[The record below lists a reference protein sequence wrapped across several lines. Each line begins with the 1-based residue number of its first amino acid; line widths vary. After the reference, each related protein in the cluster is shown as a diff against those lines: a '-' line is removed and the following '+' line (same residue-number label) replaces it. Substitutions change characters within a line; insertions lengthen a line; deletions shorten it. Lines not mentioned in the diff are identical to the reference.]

1 MKVLRSKSRHLHSM
15 PFSLILIAALT
26 TGMLVPAQG
35 DPLQKSLVIIDT
47 GFDTSL
53 PIIKDAVIY
62 ESCIMFWSACPNGT
76 SFQEGPG
83 ASALP
88 TNISN
93 TSNMTHGTQMAS
105 IAMNANPGQ
114 KIVLIRVIAYN
125 AKGDRLPVSDST
137 VVKVFKWIASKRV
150 ELNIGAVAMAQGY
163 HPTVTG
169 KNYCPKNVEFDKI
182 ILDLKINNVAV
193 FFPAGNAADKTRI
206 DWPACIPAAI
216 AIGAINSKGQIADYS
231 NYDRNLIDFYTPGNA
246 EALLPGGAAS
256 SAVGTSVSTLIAA
269 SYWLSVANL
278 KPELTVPEVSQLFRN
293 AGQMIFDSK
302 YRYGREM
309 QIKWI
314 LTS

>member
-1 MKVLRSKSRHLHSM
+1 MRSK
-15 PFSLILIAALT
+15 PFFLILIAVFTA
-26 TGMLVPAQG
+26 GVLVPAQG
-35 DPLQKSLVIIDT
+35 DPIQKSLVIIDT

-62 ESCIMFWSACPNGT
+62 ESCIMFWSGCPNGT

-93 TSNMTHGTQMAS
+93 TSNMSHGTQMAS

-114 KIVLIRVIAYN
+114 KIVLIRVVAYN
-125 AKGDRLPVSDST
+125 ANGDRMPISDST
-137 VVKVFKWIASKRV
+137 VVKVFKWIASKRT

-163 HPTVTG
+163 HPTASG
-169 KNYCPKNVEFDKI
+169 KNYCPKNVEMERI
-182 ILDLKINNVAV
+182 ILDLKIANVPV
-193 FFPAGNAADKTRI
+193 FLPTGNAADKTRI

-231 NYDRNLIDFYTPGNA
+231 NYDRNLVDFYTPGDA
-246 EALLPGGAAS
+246 QALLPGGSPS

-269 SYWLSVANL
+269 SYWMNVASL

-293 AGQMIFDSK
+293 AGRMIFDSK
-302 YRYGREM
+302 FRYGREM
-309 QIKWI
+309 QNKSI
-314 LTS
+314 LIP

>member
-1 MKVLRSKSRHLHSM
+1 VKVLRSSSRHLHSI

-35 DPLQKSLVIIDT
+35 DPLEKSLVIIDT

-53 PIIKDAVIY
+53 PIIKDAVIF

-114 KIVLIRVIAYN
+114 KLVLIRVIAYN

-163 HPTVTG
+163 HPTATG

-193 FFPAGNAADKTRI
+193 FFPAGNAADKARI

-231 NYDRNLIDFYTPGNA
+231 NYDRNLIDFYTPGDA
-246 EALLPGGAAS
+246 PALLPGGAAS

-309 QIKWI
+309 QIKWV

>member
-1 MKVLRSKSRHLHSM
+1 MRSK
-15 PFSLILIAALT
+15 PFFLILIAVFTA
-26 TGMLVPAQG
+26 GVLVPAQG

-62 ESCIMFWSACPNGT
+62 ESCIMFWSGCPNGT

-93 TSNMTHGTQMAS
+93 TSNMSHGTQMAS

-114 KIVLIRVIAYN
+114 KIVLIRVVAYN
-125 AKGDRLPVSDST
+125 ANGDRMPISDST
-137 VVKVFKWIASKRV
+137 VVKVFKWIASKRT

-163 HPTVTG
+163 HPTASG
-169 KNYCPKNVEFDKI
+169 KNYCPKNVEMEKI
-182 ILDLKINNVAV
+182 ILDLKIANVPV
-193 FFPAGNAADKTRI
+193 FLPTGNAADKTRI

-231 NYDRNLIDFYTPGNA
+231 NYDRNLVDFYTPGDA
-246 EALLPGGAAS
+246 PALLPGGAPS

-269 SYWLSVANL
+269 SYWMNVASL

-293 AGQMIFDSK
+293 AGRMIFDSK
-302 YRYGREM
+302 FRYGREM
-309 QIKWI
+309 QIK
-314 LTS
+314 SFQRG

>member
-1 MKVLRSKSRHLHSM
+1 MRSKGFFVLLVAVLS
-15 PFSLILIAALT
+15 I
-26 TGMLVPAQG
+26 GMLVPAQG

-53 PIIKDAVIY
+53 PIIKDAIVF
-62 ESCIMFWSACPNGT
+62 ESCIMNWLGCPDGS

-83 ASALP
+83 SSALP

-93 TSNMTHGTQMAS
+93 TSNMSHGTQMAS

-114 KIVLIRVIAYN
+114 KIVLVRVVAYN
-125 AKGDRLPVSDST
+125 ARGERMNISDST
-137 VVKVFKWIASKRV
+137 VVKVFKWITTKRV

-163 HPTVTG
+163 HPTGSG
-169 KNYCPKNVEFDKI
+169 KNYCPRNSELEKI
-182 ILDLKINNVAV
+182 ILDLKIANVPV
-193 FFPAGNAADKTRI
+193 FFPTGNAADKTRI

-231 NYDRNLIDFYTPGNA
+231 NYDRNLVDFYTPGNA
-246 EALLPGGAAS
+246 EALLPGGEPS

-269 SYWLSVANL
+269 SYWMNVASL
-278 KPELTVPEVSQLFRN
+278 KPELTVPALSQVFRD
-293 AGQMIFDSK
+293 AGKMIFDAK

-309 QIKWI
+309 QIKNI
-314 LTS
+314 LIP

>member
-1 MKVLRSKSRHLHSM
+1 MRSK
-15 PFSLILIAALT
+15 PFFLILIAVFTA
-26 TGMLVPAQG
+26 GVLVPAQG

-53 PIIKDAVIY
+53 PIIKDAVVF
-62 ESCIMFWSACPNGT
+62 ESCIMFWSGCPNGT

-93 TSNMTHGTQMAS
+93 TSNMSHGTQMAS

-114 KIVLIRVIAYN
+114 KIVLIRVVAYN
-125 AKGDRLPVSDST
+125 ANGDRMPISDST
-137 VVKVFKWIASKRV
+137 VVKVFKWIASKRT

-163 HPTVTG
+163 HPTASG
-169 KNYCPKNVEFDKI
+169 KNYCPKNVEMEKI
-182 ILDLKINNVAV
+182 ILDLKIANVPV
-193 FFPAGNAADKTRI
+193 FLPTGNAADKTRI

-231 NYDRNLIDFYTPGNA
+231 NYDRNLVDFYTPGDA
-246 EALLPGGAAS
+246 QALLPGGSPS

-269 SYWLSVANL
+269 SYWMNVASLN
-278 KPELTVPEVSQLFRN
+278 PELTVPEVSQLFRN
-293 AGQMIFDSK
+293 AGRMIFDSK
-302 YRYGREM
+302 FRYGREM
-309 QIKWI
+309 QNKSI
-314 LTS
+314 LIP

>member
-1 MKVLRSKSRHLHSM
+1 MRSK
-15 PFSLILIAALT
+15 PFFLILIAVFTA
-26 TGMLVPAQG
+26 GVLVPAQG
-35 DPLQKSLVIIDT
+35 DPLQRSLVIIDT

-53 PIIKDAVIY
+53 PVIKDAVVY
-62 ESCIMFWSACPNGT
+62 ESCIMFWSGCPNGT

-83 ASALP
+83 ASTLP

-114 KIVLIRVIAYN
+114 KLVLIRVIAYN
-125 AKGDRLPVSDST
+125 ARGDRLPVSDST

-163 HPTVTG
+163 HPTATG
-169 KNYCPKNVEFDKI
+169 KNYCPKNVEMERI
-182 ILDLKINNVAV
+182 ILDLKIANVPV
-193 FFPAGNAADKTRI
+193 FLPTGNAADKTRI

-231 NYDRNLIDFYTPGNA
+231 NYDRNLVDFYTPGDA
-246 EALLPGGAAS
+246 PALLPGGAPS

-269 SYWLSVANL
+269 SYWMNVASL
-278 KPELTVPEVSQLFRN
+278 KSELTVPEVSQLFRN
-293 AGQMIFDSK
+293 AGRMIFDSK
-302 YRYGREM
+302 FRYGREM
-309 QIKWI
+309 QIKSFQ
-314 LTS
+314 TG

>member
-1 MKVLRSKSRHLHSM
+1 MRSKGFFLLLVSVLS
-15 PFSLILIAALT
+15 I
-26 TGMLVPAQG
+26 GMLVPAQG

-53 PIIKDAVIY
+53 PIIKDAVVY
-62 ESCIMFWSACPNGT
+62 ESCIMNWLGCPDGS

-83 ASALP
+83 SSALP

-93 TSNMTHGTQMAS
+93 TSNMSHGTQMAS

-114 KIVLIRVIAYN
+114 KIVLVRVVAYN
-125 AKGDRLPVSDST
+125 ARGERMNISDST
-137 VVKVFKWIASKRV
+137 VVKVFKWITTKRI

-163 HPTVTG
+163 HPTGSG
-169 KNYCPKNVEFDKI
+169 KNYCPRNSELEKI
-182 ILDLKINNVAV
+182 ILDLKIANVPV
-193 FFPAGNAADKTRI
+193 FFPTGNAADKTRI

-231 NYDRNLIDFYTPGNA
+231 NYDGNA
-246 EALLPGGAAS
+246 EALLPGGAPS

-269 SYWLSVANL
+269 SYWMNVASL
-278 KPELTVPEVSQLFRN
+278 KPELTVPEISQFFRN
-293 AGQMIFDSK
+293 AGKMIFDSK

-309 QIKWI
+309 TIKNV

>member
-1 MKVLRSKSRHLHSM
+1 M

-88 TNISN
+88 SNISN

-137 VVKVFKWIASKRV
+137 VVKVFKWIASKRA

-163 HPTVTG
+163 HPTTSG

-309 QIKWI
+309 QIKWV

>member
-1 MKVLRSKSRHLHSM
+1 MRSK
-15 PFSLILIAALT
+15 PFFLILIAVFTA
-26 TGMLVPAQG
+26 GVLVPAQG

-62 ESCIMFWSACPNGT
+62 ESCIMFWSGCPNGT

-93 TSNMTHGTQMAS
+93 TSNMSHGTQMAS

-114 KIVLIRVIAYN
+114 KIVLIRVVAYN
-125 AKGDRLPVSDST
+125 ANGDRMPISDST
-137 VVKVFKWIASKRV
+137 VVKVFKWIASKRT

-163 HPTVTG
+163 HPTASG
-169 KNYCPKNVEFDKI
+169 KNYCPKNVEMEKI
-182 ILDLKINNVAV
+182 ILDLKIANVPV
-193 FFPAGNAADKTRI
+193 FLPTGNAADKTRI

-231 NYDRNLIDFYTPGNA
+231 NYDRNLVDFYTPGDA
-246 EALLPGGAAS
+246 QALLPGGSPS

-269 SYWLSVANL
+269 SYWMNVASL

-293 AGQMIFDSK
+293 AGRMIFDSK
-302 YRYGREM
+302 FRYGREM
-309 QIKWI
+309 QNKSVLIP
-314 LTS
+314 

>member
-1 MKVLRSKSRHLHSM
+1 MRSK
-15 PFSLILIAALT
+15 PFFLILIAVFTA
-26 TGMLVPAQG
+26 GVLVPAQG

-62 ESCIMFWSACPNGT
+62 ESCIMFWSGCPNGT

-88 TNISN
+88 TNILN
-93 TSNMTHGTQMAS
+93 TSNMSHGTQMAS

-114 KIVLIRVIAYN
+114 KIVLIRVVAYN
-125 AKGDRLPVSDST
+125 ANGDRMPISDST
-137 VVKVFKWIASKRV
+137 VVKVFKWIASKRT

-163 HPTVTG
+163 HPTASG
-169 KNYCPKNVEFDKI
+169 KNYCPKNVEMEKI
-182 ILDLKINNVAV
+182 ILDLKMNNVPV
-193 FFPAGNAADKTRI
+193 FLPTGNAADKTRI

-231 NYDRNLIDFYTPGNA
+231 NYDRNLVDFYTPGDA
-246 EALLPGGAAS
+246 PALLPGGAPS

-269 SYWLSVANL
+269 SYWMNVASL

-293 AGQMIFDSK
+293 AGRMIFDSK
-302 YRYGREM
+302 FRYGREM
-309 QIKWI
+309 QIK
-314 LTS
+314 SFQRG